1 MVLYYKGYTN
11 LFSKISFSIGS
22 FATSLIT
29 TSFAFNKTNKETNI
43 TRIKK
48 NRILNKNRYNN
59 LNTFSQTMGHN
70 SQIAEDIY
78 GQINPKFFSL
88 NSKNQNLQYEKDK
101 ILKSEQQQPILLNVE
116 AFINNNL
123 ESQSQDNNSQEI
135 ISQELKSR
143 NNNIINQ
150 QETEQLE
157 NERLAEENARIQ
169 RELHKQ
175 QQKQEQKRKD
185 AEAEEKQRKNIENSR
200 KQRELQ
206 LQQKAK
212 EDAEELRLK
221 KKQQQQKVK
230 EDTEEAARI
239 QQQELQLQQKDEE
252 QEKQRK
258 NAKKQKQQKEIRI
271 KAQKEQLENLKTN
284 FLLEI
289 KTKISVF
296 VQENNIDKTYFN
308 DDLYFKNIG
317 HLNDNLYFYFMLSLK
332 YSIEEATKFLESFK
346 SQGSNLLKE
355 ITEIEKKIK
364 NGSYNNENTIN
375 EEFKIATS
383 QYIELVK
390 DKFQSISK
398 ILKQQKQLEILKTN
412 FLSEIKT
419 KISVFV
425 QEKNIDTT
433 YFNDDLYFKNINEL
447 NNDLNDLLNL
457 SLGRSIKLESLKSQ
471 EPDLLE
477 KITEIEKGIKNGSYN
492 NENEIEGNFKTAT
505 YQYTELVKDKFQ
517 SISKILKQQKQLK
530 NLKTNFFSEIKTK
543 ISVFVQENNIDKM
556 YFDNQ
561 YIFKN
566 INELNDNLIFL
577 LSLSLGYSVEEA
589 TKFLE
594 SLKSQEP
601 DLLEKITEIETKIN
615 DGSYN
620 DENTINE
627 EFKIATSQYI
637 ELVKDKFQSISK
649 ILKQQKQ
656 LENLKTNFLSE
667 IKKKISV
674 FFQENGITNTYLD
687 NQYNFE
693 NINKLN
699 DNLIFVLSLS
709 LGYSVEE
716 ATKFLESFKS
726 QESYLSFKSQEPD
739 LLKEITEIEK
749 GIKDGSYNDENTIN
763 KEFQIVT
770 NKYTALVENEIQSIF
785 KILEEEAEKE
795 KIIKAQK
802 EKEEEII
809 RTQKEKEKEENLKII
824 ISDKLKSEII
834 NMYNNSKN
842 MIFGI
847 STNEDLKNK
856 INNINDKIN
865 NLFIL
870 KFFIL
875 NPIINIIQNENE
887 QRNPLNLISYTQI
900 KGEVLQTILKNGVSK
915 VLDIVK
921 INNLNETYQK
931 AKTLLTEK
939 FKQSISPLIDIN
951 ELRDLAKKYF
961 EDLDKLLEN
970 YELEINEI

>member
-317 HLNDNLYFYFMLSLK
+317 QLNNNLYFYFMLSLK

-355 ITEIEKKIK
+355 ITEIEKK
-364 NGSYNNENTIN
+364 
-375 EEFKIATS
+375 
-383 QYIELVK
+383 
-390 DKFQSISK
+390 
-398 ILKQQKQLEILKTN
+398 
-412 FLSEIKT
+412 
-419 KISVFV
+419 
-425 QEKNIDTT
+425 
-433 YFNDDLYFKNINEL
+433 
-447 NNDLNDLLNL
+447 
-457 SLGRSIKLESLKSQ
+457 
-471 EPDLLE
+471 
-477 KITEIEKGIKNGSYN
+477 
-492 NENEIEGNFKTAT
+492 
-505 YQYTELVKDKFQ
+505 
-517 SISKILKQQKQLK
+517 
-530 NLKTNFFSEIKTK
+530 
-543 ISVFVQENNIDKM
+543 
-556 YFDNQ
+556 
-561 YIFKN
+561 
-566 INELNDNLIFL
+566 
-577 LSLSLGYSVEEA
+577 
-589 TKFLE
+589 
-594 SLKSQEP
+594 
-601 DLLEKITEIETKIN
+601 
-615 DGSYN
+615 
-620 DENTINE
+620 
-627 EFKIATSQYI
+627 
-637 ELVKDKFQSISK
+637 
-649 ILKQQKQ
+649 
-656 LENLKTNFLSE
+656 
-667 IKKKISV
+667 
-674 FFQENGITNTYLD
+674 
-687 NQYNFE
+687 
-693 NINKLN
+693 
-699 DNLIFVLSLS
+699 
-709 LGYSVEE
+709 
-716 ATKFLESFKS
+716 
-726 QESYLSFKSQEPD
+726 
-739 LLKEITEIEK
+739 
-749 GIKDGSYNDENTIN
+749 N
-763 KEFQIVT
+763 KEW
-770 NKYTALVENEIQSIF
+770 
-785 KILEEEAEKE
+785 
-795 KIIKAQK
+795 II
-802 EKEEEII
+802 
-809 RTQKEKEKEENLKII
+809 
-824 ISDKLKSEII
+824 
-834 NMYNNSKN
+834 
-842 MIFGI
+842 
-847 STNEDLKNK
+847 
-856 INNINDKIN
+856 
-865 NLFIL
+865 
-870 KFFIL
+870 
-875 NPIINIIQNENE
+875 
-887 QRNPLNLISYTQI
+887 
-900 KGEVLQTILKNGVSK
+900 
-915 VLDIVK
+915 
-921 INNLNETYQK
+921 
-931 AKTLLTEK
+931 
-939 FKQSISPLIDIN
+939 
-951 ELRDLAKKYF
+951 
-961 EDLDKLLEN
+961 
-970 YELEINEI
+970 

>member
-1 MVLYYKGYTN
+1 M
-11 LFSKISFSIGS
+11 
-22 FATSLIT
+22 
-29 TSFAFNKTNKETNI
+29 
-43 TRIKK
+43 
-48 NRILNKNRYNN
+48 
-59 LNTFSQTMGHN
+59 
-70 SQIAEDIY
+70 
-78 GQINPKFFSL
+78 
-88 NSKNQNLQYEKDK
+88 
-101 ILKSEQQQPILLNVE
+101 
-116 AFINNNL
+116 
-123 ESQSQDNNSQEI
+123 
-135 ISQELKSR
+135 
-143 NNNIINQ
+143 
-150 QETEQLE
+150 
-157 NERLAEENARIQ
+157 
-169 RELHKQ
+169 
-175 QQKQEQKRKD
+175 
-185 AEAEEKQRKNIENSR
+185 
-200 KQRELQ
+200 
-206 LQQKAK
+206 
-212 EDAEELRLK
+212 
-221 KKQQQQKVK
+221 
-230 EDTEEAARI
+230 
-239 QQQELQLQQKDEE
+239 
-252 QEKQRK
+252 
-258 NAKKQKQQKEIRI
+258 
-271 KAQKEQLENLKTN
+271 
-284 FLLEI
+284 
-289 KTKISVF
+289 
-296 VQENNIDKTYFN
+296 
-308 DDLYFKNIG
+308 
-317 HLNDNLYFYFMLSLK
+317 
-332 YSIEEATKFLESFK
+332 
-346 SQGSNLLKE
+346 
-355 ITEIEKKIK
+355 
-364 NGSYNNENTIN
+364 
-375 EEFKIATS
+375 
-383 QYIELVK
+383 
-390 DKFQSISK
+390 
-398 ILKQQKQLEILKTN
+398 
-412 FLSEIKT
+412 
-419 KISVFV
+419 
-425 QEKNIDTT
+425 
-433 YFNDDLYFKNINEL
+433 
-447 NNDLNDLLNL
+447 LNL